1 MAQAS
6 RPPTKPLYNRPR
18 DMALFNTF
26 NQELL
31 HNIISTP
38 VVVYK
43 VSTETQE
50 NIYGESTEKTYTKGL
65 QIGCLV
71 THEEQAADASEGF
84 GPEVTQNIQVAFHRD
99 MLNDRGFYP
108 EIGDVVE
115 WNESYFE
122 IYQVVENQL
131 VGGQIYKNFSIVAY
145 CSMSPRDKILI
156 ENVRVGDND

>member
-6 RPPTKPLYNRPR
+6 RPPTNPLYNRPR
-18 DMALFNTF
+18 DMALFNRI

-31 HNIISTP
+31 HRIVSTP

-43 VSTETQE
+43 VSTESSE

-65 QIGCLV
+65 QIGCLI

-84 GPEVTQNIQVAFHRD
+84 GPEITQNIQVAFHRD
-99 MLNDRGFYP
+99 MLNDRDFYP
-108 EIGDVVE
+108 EIGDVIE

-145 CSMSPRDKILI
+145 CNMSPRDKILI